1 MEVLDYIDIAA
12 SDPEH
17 VAAAVIAY
25 MTERKSMV
33 NSLDIKIRIAV
44 CKTSKTV
51 RAGRN
56 ERTST
61 LAQLVSVTGVKTWA
75 SGVYRFDFTKPTF
88 LWGDKELYMTAGEVV
103 ALYQRLVR
111 KQVVHGWA
119 AFYSHMKRKHGNGFL
134 KGEV

>member
-1 MEVLDYIDIAA
+1 MEVLDYIDIAV
-12 SDPEH
+12 SEPEH

-25 MTERKSMV
+25 MAERKSMV
-33 NSLDIKIRIAV
+33 NTLDIKIRIAI

-51 RAGRN
+51 RTGRKD
-56 ERTST
+56 RVST
-61 LAQLVSVTGVKTWA
+61 LAQLISVTGVKTWA
-75 SGVYRFDFTKPTF
+75 SGVYRFDFMKPTF

-111 KQVVHGWA
+111 KQDTHGWA
-119 AFYSHMKRKHGNGFL
+119 AFYSHMCRKHGNGFL